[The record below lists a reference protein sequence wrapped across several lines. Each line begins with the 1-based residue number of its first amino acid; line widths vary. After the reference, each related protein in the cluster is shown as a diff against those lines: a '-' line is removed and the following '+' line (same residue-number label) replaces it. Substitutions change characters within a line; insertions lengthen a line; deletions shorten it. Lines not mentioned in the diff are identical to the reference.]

1 MICCSDPPPTVSA
14 GGFEQRM
21 CQVSCGLDDSDEMML
36 SETSSMVASLDSW
49 TMGSPMEWWQALEK
63 KNILC
68 DLCATLSLHW
78 PTMVRTKRLIW
89 KQCFLISLF
98 FLGGDPLA
106 CTIPCKWNNDTFSV
120 VLEIQSESSKATSD
134 AEPCSL
140 RDLLHELEENNI
152 IDVSLHSHTV
162 ERPGPSEET
171 TSGS

>member
-1 MICCSDPPPTVSA
+1 
-14 GGFEQRM
+14 M
-21 CQVSCGLDDSDEMML
+21 CHIVIALTNNGENKAIDLK
-36 SETSSMVASLDSW
+36 
-49 TMGSPMEWWQALEK
+49 TMFSYF
-63 KNILC
+63 I
-68 DLCATLSLHW
+68 
-78 PTMVRTKRLIW
+78 V
-89 KQCFLISLF
+89 F